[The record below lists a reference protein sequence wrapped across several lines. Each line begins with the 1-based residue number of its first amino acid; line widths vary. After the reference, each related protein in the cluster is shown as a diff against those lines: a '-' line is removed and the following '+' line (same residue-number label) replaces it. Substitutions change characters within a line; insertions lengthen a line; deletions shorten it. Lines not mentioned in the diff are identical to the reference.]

1 MSAMMLG
8 TIGKGAF
15 VIEVI
20 GAPFNSAGTADGVAR
35 APAALRRAG
44 LVSALEHLADE
55 VVDRGDLPLAP
66 ATRRRDPE
74 TEVIAVEALAP
85 MLGSVRNAVGR
96 AFDRGSFPLVLGGDC
111 PVLLG
116 CLAAAGRQAARVLYI
131 DGHEDAWTPAK
142 STTGEAADM
151 DLGWLLGLGVEKL
164 PPALRDEI
172 PTAEPGNVIVLGAR
186 DQDELAQA
194 GVRSID
200 DIVRIVRVNAIARDP
215 ATVARDAV
223 ESMDRRGP
231 WWLHVDLDVLSTDS
245 LAAVD
250 YRQPGGLDWPTLT
263 ELTAT
268 ALAGAG
274 ILGWSVTIYNP
285 DLDPTGDDA
294 RRIVQYI
301 GEALGSSH

>member
-1 MSAMMLG
+1 MMLG

-44 LVSALEHLADE
+44 LVMALEPVADE
-55 VVDRGDLPLAP
+55 VVDRGDLPFPP
-66 ATRRRDPE
+66 ANPVRDPI
-74 TEVIAVEALAP
+74 THVVAVEALAP
-85 MLGSVRNAVGR
+85 MLASVRDAVGR
-96 AFDRGSFPLVLGGDC
+96 AFDRGYFPLVLGGDC

-116 CLAAAGRQAARVLYI
+116 CLAAAGRNAARVLYI
-131 DGHEDAWTPAK
+131 DGHEDAWTPEQ

-151 DLGWLLGLGVEKL
+151 DLGWLLGLGVENL
-164 PPALRDEI
+164 PAALRDEI
-172 PTAEPGNVIVLGAR
+172 PRAAPDNVIVLGAR
-186 DQDELAQA
+186 DQDELADA

-200 DIVRIVRVNAIARDP
+200 DTVRVVRVDAIVRDP
-215 ATVARDAV
+215 AAVARYAV

-268 ALAGAG
+268 ALGGAG

-301 GEALGSSH
+301 AEALGSSH

>member
-1 MSAMMLG
+1 
-8 TIGKGAF
+8 

-44 LVSALEHLADE
+44 LVSALERAATK
-55 VVDRGDLPLAP
+55 VVDQGDLQFPQAIPL
-66 ATRRRDPE
+66 RDPG
-74 TEVIAVEALAP
+74 THVIAVEALAP
-85 MLGSVRNAVGR
+85 MIRSVRDAVAR
-96 AFDRGSFPLVLGGDC
+96 AFDRSALPLILGGDC

-116 CLAAAGRQAARVLYI
+116 CLAAAGRDSARVLFV
-131 DGHEDAWTPAK
+131 DGHEDAWMPEQ

-151 DLGWLLGLGVEKL
+151 ELGWLLGRGIDGL
-164 PPALRDEI
+164 PASLRDEI
-172 PTAEPGNVIVLGAR
+172 PSAAPEAVTVLGAR
-186 DQDELAQA
+186 DQDELADA
-194 GVRSID
+194 GVPSIAD
-200 DIVRIVRVNAIARDP
+200 TVRVVRADAITRDR
-215 ATVARDAV
+215 AAVAREAV

-285 DLDPTGDDA
+285 DLDPTGVDA
-294 RRIVQYI
+294 RHIVRYI
-301 GEALGSSH
+301 AEALGRSN

>member
-1 MSAMMLG
+1 MMLG

-44 LVSALEHLADE
+44 LVTALGPFADE
-55 VVDRGDLPLAP
+55 VVDRGDLPFVP
-66 ATRRRDPE
+66 AIPVRDPI
-74 TEVIAVEALAP
+74 TQVIAVEALAP
-85 MLGSVRNAVGR
+85 MLRSVRDAVGR
-96 AFDRGSFPLVLGGDC
+96 AFDRGYFPLVLGGDC

-116 CLAAAGRQAARVLYI
+116 CLAAAGRNAARVLYI
-131 DGHEDAWTPAK
+131 DGHEDAWTPEQ

-151 DLGWLLGLGVEKL
+151 DLGWLLGIGVEKL
-164 PPALRDEI
+164 PAALRDEI
-172 PTAEPGNVIVLGAR
+172 PRARSDNVIVLGAR
-186 DQDELAQA
+186 DRDELADA

-200 DIVRIVRVNAIARDP
+200 DIVRVVRPEAIVRDP
-215 ATVARDAV
+215 AAVARDAV
-223 ESMDRRGP
+223 ESMARQGL

-268 ALAGAG
+268 GLGGAG

-301 GEALGSSH
+301 AEAFGSAH

>member
-1 MSAMMLG
+1 
-8 TIGKGAF
+8 

-20 GAPFNSAGTADGVAR
+20 GAPFNSVGTADGVAR

-44 LVSALEHLADE
+44 LVTALEPVADD
-55 VVDRGDLPLAP
+55 VVDLGDLEFPE
-66 ATRRRDPE
+66 ATPERDP
-74 TEVIAVEALAP
+74 TTRVIAVDALAP
-85 MLGSVRNAVGR
+85 TLRSVRDAVGR
-96 AFDRGSFPLVLGGDC
+96 AFDRGYFPLVLGGDC

-116 CLAAAGRQAARVLYI
+116 CLAAAGRDVARVLYI
-131 DGHEDAWTPAK
+131 DGHEDAWTPEQ

-172 PTAEPGNVIVLGAR
+172 PTAEPEDVIVLGAR
-186 DQDELAQA
+186 DQDELAEA
-194 GVRSID
+194 GVPSIA
-200 DIVRIVRVNAIARDP
+200 DIVRIVRPEVIARDP
-215 ATVARDAV
+215 AAVARDAV

-263 ELTAT
+263 ELTAA
-268 ALAGAG
+268 ALASAA
-274 ILGWSVTIYNP
+274 IFGWSVTIYNP

-301 GEALGSSH
+301 AEAMGSSH

>member
-1 MSAMMLG
+1 MSAMMLD
-8 TIGKGAF
+8 TSGKGAF

-44 LVSALEHLADE
+44 LVSALEHLVDE
-55 VVDRGDLPLAP
+55 VVDRGDLQFPSATPQRDP
-66 ATRRRDPE
+66 ATR
-74 TEVIAVEALAP
+74 VIAVEALAP
-85 MLGSVRNAVGR
+85 MLRSVRDAVGR
-96 AFDRGSFPLVLGGDC
+96 AFDRGYFPLVLGGDC

-116 CLAAAGRQAARVLYI
+116 CLAAAERNAARVLYI
-131 DGHEDAWTPAK
+131 DGHEDAWTPEQ

-164 PPALRDEI
+164 PAALRDEI
-172 PTAEPGNVIVLGAR
+172 PNAEPENVIVLGAR
-186 DQDELAQA
+186 DQDELADA

-200 DIVRIVRVNAIARDP
+200 DTVRIIRVDTIARDP
-215 ATVARDAV
+215 AAVAWEAV

-263 ELTAT
+263 DLTTT
-268 ALAGAG
+268 ALGAG

-301 GEALGSSH
+301 AEALGSSH

>member
-1 MSAMMLG
+1 VL
-8 TIGKGAF
+8 

-20 GAPFNSAGTADGVAR
+20 GAPFNSAGTADGVGR

-44 LVSALEHLADE
+44 LVTALEHVAHE
-55 VVDRGDLPLAP
+55 VVDRGDLALAP
-66 ATRRRDPE
+66 ATPVRDPIAH
-74 TEVIAVEALAP
+74 VIAVEALAP
-85 MLGSVRNAVGR
+85 MLRSVRNAVGR
-96 AFDRGSFPLVLGGDC
+96 AFDRGYFPLVLGGDC

-116 CLAAAGRQAARVLYI
+116 CLAAAGRNAARVLYI
-131 DGHEDAWTPAK
+131 DGHEDAWTPEQ

-164 PPALRDEI
+164 PAALRDEI
-172 PTAEPGNVIVLGAR
+172 PNAEPENVIVLGAR
-186 DQDELAQA
+186 DQDELADA

-200 DIVRIVRVNAIARDP
+200 DTVRVVRVDTIARDP
-215 ATVARDAV
+215 AAVAREAV

-263 ELTAT
+263 DLTTT
-268 ALAGAG
+268 ALGAG

-301 GEALGSSH
+301 AEALGSSH